1 MYRNDPAGGP
11 DAKKSGF
18 VSIIGRPNS
27 GKSTLL
33 NRVVGEK
40 VSIVTHKP
48 QTTRHIV
55 RGIVTRPEG
64 QITFLDTPGIH
75 KPIHRMNERMM
86 KSVRDAMAD
95 VDLILLIVDASAAF
109 GSGDEFTLELLR
121 PVVTKKFLLLNKI
134 DRVDK
139 RNLLPLI
146 DRYSKL
152 AGFEEIIPISALTG
166 DGVEPLLVEI
176 LKYLPEGPMFYPEDQ
191 ISDQPERAIAAEM
204 IREKLILATEEEMP
218 YSTAVVIDRFEEA
231 EKIYRIYCSI
241 FVERD
246 SQKAI
251 IIGKAGQKLKEIGTE
266 ARKDLESFFD
276 RKIFLELHVKVKK
289 NWRDDEETLRTL
301 GLGE

>member
-1 MYRNDPAGGP
+1 MS
-11 DAKKSGF
+11 KSGF

-27 GKSTLL
+27 GKSTFV

-40 VSIVTHKP
+40 VSIVTDKP
-48 QTTRHIV
+48 QTTRHVV

-64 QITFLDTPGIH
+64 QIAFLDTPGIH

-86 KSVRDAMAD
+86 KSVRDAMSD
-95 VDLILLIVDASAAF
+95 VDLILLLVDCAVGF
-109 GSGDEFTLELLR
+109 GRGDEFTLELLK
-121 PVVTKKFLLLNKI
+121 PVKTKKILLLNKI
-134 DRVDK
+134 DRVEK
-139 RNLLPLI
+139 RNLLPMI
-146 DRYSKL
+146 ERYSKL
-152 AGFEEIIPISALTG
+152 GDFEEIIPMAALTG
-166 DGVEPLLVEI
+166 ENVEKVLTEI
-176 LKYLPEGPMFYPEDQ
+176 FKHLTEGPMFYPEDQ

-204 IREKLILATEEEMP
+204 IREKLIILTEEEMP
-218 YSTAVVIDRFEEA
+218 YSTAVVIDRFEEGD
-231 EKIYRIYCSI
+231 KLHRIFASI

-251 IIGKAGQKLKEIGTE
+251 VIGKGGLKLKEIGTE
-266 ARKDLESFFD
+266 ARKELEAFFG

>member
-1 MYRNDPAGGP
+1 MI
-11 DAKKSGF
+11 KSGF
-18 VSIIGRPNS
+18 VSIVGRPNS

-40 VSIVTHKP
+40 LSIVTHKP
-48 QTTRHIV
+48 QTTRHVV

-109 GSGDEFTLELLR
+109 GSGDEFTLELLK
-121 PVVTKKFLLLNKI
+121 PVATKKFLLLNKI

-152 AGFEEIIPISALTG
+152 STFEEIIPVSALTG
-166 DGVEPLLVEI
+166 DGVETLLVEI

-218 YSTAVVIDRFEEA
+218 YATAVVIDRFEET

-241 FVERD
+241 YVERE

-266 ARKDLESFFD
+266 ARSELESFFD
-276 RKIFLELHVKVKK
+276 CKIFLELHVKVKK
-289 NWRDDEETLRTL
+289 NWRDDEGTLRTL